1 MSVAPPESIAA
12 VASPREARGWRR
24 LVLWPLG
31 LMLKLWGRS
40 WRFVI
45 DPADRAAISRQ
56 DEPVAMML
64 WHNRLIFA
72 AEIVRRYRGARPV
85 YALVS
90 ASKDGAWLTAF
101 FRLVGIRTVRG
112 SSSLGGREAALALVG
127 VLRAGGDIGLTPDG
141 PRGPCYDFKA
151 GGLIVARRAGVRVLL
166 LGGEFASAWRM
177 GSWDGF
183 YLPKPFSTVRVRCI
197 DVPPEELTGDREA
210 VVARLDAQLRA
221 INPD

>member
-1 MSVAPPESIAA
+1 MLPVSDSIAA
-12 VASPREARGWRR
+12 MPSPNEARGWRR

-31 LMLKLWGRS
+31 VLLKLWGRS

-45 DPADRAAISRQ
+45 DPADRVAISRQ
-56 DEPVAMML
+56 DEPVALIL
-64 WHNRLIFA
+64 WHNRLILA
-72 AEIVRRYRGARPV
+72 AEFVRRYRGARPV

-141 PRGPCYDFKA
+141 PRGPCYDFKP
-151 GGLIVARRAGVRVLL
+151 GGLIVARRAGVRALL
-166 LGGEFASAWRM
+166 LGGEFASAWRL

-197 DVPPEELTGDREA
+197 DVPPEKLTGDRDE
-210 VVARLDAQLRA
+210 VVARLDRQLRA

>member
-1 MSVAPPESIAA
+1 MPPPPDSIAA
-12 VASPREARGWRR
+12 MPSPNETRGWRR

-31 LMLKLWGRS
+31 LLLRLWGRS
-40 WRFVI
+40 LRFVI
-45 DPADRAAISRQ
+45 DPADFAAISRQ
-56 DEPVAMML
+56 DEPVAMIL
-64 WHNRLIFA
+64 WHNRLILA

-90 ASKDGAWLTAF
+90 ASKDGAWLSAF
-101 FRLVGIRTVRG
+101 FRLAGIGTVRG

-141 PRGPCYDFKA
+141 PRGPCYDFKP
-151 GGLIVARRAGVRVLL
+151 GGLIVARRAGVRALL

-177 GSWDGF
+177 GSWDRF
-183 YLPKPFSTVRVRCI
+183 YLPHPFSTVRVRCI
-197 DVPPEELTGDREA
+197 DVPPGELSGNRDA
-210 VVARLDAQLRA
+210 VALRLDAQLRA

>member
-12 VASPREARGWRR
+12 VPSPREARGWRR

-45 DPADRAAISRQ
+45 DPPDLAAISRQ

-197 DVPPEELTGDREA
+197 DVSPEELTGDREA